1 MKTYKI
7 LVIDDAFFIRNLI
20 KKAIGRKPIKN
31 DISFEIVGEAENGSD
46 GLRMCEELKP
56 DIITVDFNIPELNGL
71 DFAKYLK
78 QTNPKI
84 PILMIS
90 SNDNPGFPAEVES
103 IGCHFL
109 PKPFQESFLWIR
121 LDALAEEIENFD
133 ESQLPEAVEEESLD
147 LMKEISMEVEA
158 EMEEI
163 PIELEDS
170 IQLPKSQADIKKE
183 AEDNKKEDNG
193 ESPAP
198 KKKRKRKKKKKSSSN
213 NLFGLE
219 IDDTL
224 VIKPKTVETT
234 STEEKS
240 TEKAEVKSVEN
251 IEQIKNTEIVKPVEP
266 IPVKEITRPVS
277 SIAVNIEKEDEI
289 VFEEPSIVNVD
300 LQKGE
305 SDEIIFEDEP
315 ITADVEG
322 ETIIIDEDEAPIV
335 IDDGDDE
342 IFIIDSDTEEEIVI
356 DDSGDDEILFEE
368 EPEEDIILEE
378 EEPETDSQI
387 EMDDIPDDFDLDNLE
402 DMFIS
407 SEDIQIEEKP
417 KKIGLDIKK
426 EIPVIKEE
434 ELSERDKLIKL
445 LKENANYSYQN
456 EMSYVLHVME
466 KLAKQEKPKEM
477 IFNDDEPILE
487 EEKAVNRL
495 MSRTQVQQSEDFLK
509 EKEEEDAEFDALF
522 AEFNPNIDL
531 SAANKEEEKMETI
544 HNESKRRIL
553 KDAPS
558 ITQSVTIEPPKDER
572 IRKMY
577 MDDVD
582 ENQLIVPM
590 DDTPQKES
598 IFTKIFNL
606 FSRKK

>member
-31 DISFEIVGEAENGSD
+31 DVSFEIVGEAENGSD

-71 DFAKYLK
+71 EFAKYLK

-90 SNDNPGFPAEVES
+90 SNDNPSFPAEVEA

-121 LDALAEEIENFD
+121 LDGLAEEIENFD
-133 ESQLPEAVEEESLD
+133 ESQLPEEIEEESLD
-147 LMKEISMEVEA
+147 LMKEISMEIEA

-163 PIELEDS
+163 PIELEDN
-170 IQLPKSQADIKKE
+170 IQLPKSQAEIEKE
-183 AEDNKKEDNG
+183 AEEKKNEN
-193 ESPAP
+193 ATP
-198 KKKRKRKKKKKSSSN
+198 KKKRKRKKKKKSSN
-213 NLFGLE
+213 TLFGLE

-224 VIKPKTVETT
+224 VIKPKTTKPVVESKSIETVEVKP
-234 STEEKS
+234 TEKIEVKPVK
-240 TEKAEVKSVEN
+240 KAEVKP
-251 IEQIKNTEIVKPVEP
+251 IVQPS
-266 IPVKEITRPVS
+266 PVKEIAP
-277 SIAVNIEKEDEI
+277 IAVNLKKEKEVVIEKKSETLEEEI
-289 VFEEPSIVNVD
+289 VI
-300 LQKGE
+300 
-305 SDEIIFEDEP
+305 EDEP

-322 ETIIIDEDEAPIV
+322 ETIIIDEDDAPIV

-356 DDSGDDEILFEE
+356 EDDNNEVQYEE
-368 EPEEDIILEE
+368 EPKDDIIIEE
-378 EEPETDSQI
+378 EEPESETKT
-387 EMDDIPDDFDLDNLE
+387 EEIPDDFDLDSLE
-402 DMFIS
+402 DMYIE

-417 KKIGLDIKK
+417 KKIGLDLRK
-426 EIPVIKEE
+426 EIPVVKEE
-434 ELSERDKLIKL
+434 LTEKEKLIKL
-445 LKENANYSYQN
+445 LKDNANYSYQN

-466 KLAKQEKPKEM
+466 KLSKQEQPKEM
-477 IFNDDEPILE
+477 IFVDDEPILE
-487 EEKAVNRL
+487 EEKAKNRL
-495 MSRTQVQQSEDFLK
+495 MSRAKIQQSEDILK

-522 AEFNPNIDL
+522 AQYNPNIDL
-531 SAANKEEEKMETI
+531 SVANQDGEKIETM
-544 HNESKRRIL
+544 HNESKKKLLR
-553 KDAPS
+553 DAPS
-558 ITQSVTIEPPKDER
+558 ITGNVVIEPPKDAR

-577 MDDVD
+577 MNDVD
-582 ENQLIVPM
+582 EEHLIIPM
-590 DDTPQKES
+590 DDVPPKES

-606 FSRKK
+606 FSKKNK